1 MARITRI
8 DITTS
13 TGDEG
18 TNGRVFLG
26 LGGRE
31 FLLDRPGRNDFG
43 RNTNEH
49 FVLGAANNVDTVK
62 NSDQNDPGKLLPLDT
77 DDLSRFPIYLRLE
90 AVNGW
95 HLTGATLQISSSA
108 GVETLTALPGNQ
120 SLVLGPETG
129 TVLFIKRAA

>member
-8 DITTS
+8 DVATS

-18 TNGRVFLG
+18 TNGRVFVG
-26 LGGRE
+26 MGGRE
-31 FLLDRPGRNDFG
+31 FLLDRAGRNDFG
-43 RNTNEH
+43 RNNNDH
-49 FVLGAANNVDTVK
+49 FVLGVPNNVDVVK
-62 NSDQNDPGKLLPLDT
+62 NSDQNDPNQLLPLDT

-90 AVNGW
+90 AVTGW
-95 HLTGATLQISSSA
+95 HLTGATLKITSNA

-120 SLVLGPETG
+120 NLFLGPETG